1 MAKQSVSGSTKVV
14 KMRSR
19 QLNGDRRNGA
29 KWSDQRLQ
37 QWATRKEGEPA
48 FMYELKRMLLRMIRE
63 GKVKPD
69 GTDRQGNP
77 TFSFKQH

>member
-1 MAKQSVSGSTKVV
+1 MAKERVSTAKIV
-14 KMRSR
+14 KMRKG
-19 QLNGDRRNGA
+19 QLNGFRRNGA
-29 KWSDQRLQ
+29 QWSDQRLQ

-48 FMYELKRMLLRMIRE
+48 YMHRLKRMLLTMISE

-69 GTDRQGNP
+69 GTDKEGNP